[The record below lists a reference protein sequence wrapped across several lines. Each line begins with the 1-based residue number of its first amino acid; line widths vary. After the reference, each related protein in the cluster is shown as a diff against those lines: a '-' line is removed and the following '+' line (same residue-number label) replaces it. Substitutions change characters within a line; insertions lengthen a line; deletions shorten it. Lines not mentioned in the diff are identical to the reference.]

1 MNAISIHTNIMKDE
15 IISNVRKL
23 LNERFMHISGSFP
36 IEEILEALVIILD
49 YKVFAFEDVFWH

>member
-1 MNAISIHTNIMKDE
+1 MKDE